1 MMGRANM
8 SGTRDSGPH
17 VHWPLNGGQKTRK
30 KTSITAKT
38 EALITPANSNTIRW
52 HSPAVIV

>member
-1 MMGRANM
+1 MLGRANM

-17 VHWPLNGGQKTRK
+17 VHRPSNGGQKTRK

-38 EALITPANSNTIRW
+38 ETLITPASSNIIRW
-52 HSPAVIV
+52 HSLAVIV